1 MFRLLWQLSFWLSLP
16 FVSDCSGNV
25 GMVTYLDPS
34 GGLKNEKYC
43 QVIHQYLF
51 WSSDKLNLGCF
62 ICWTIPYLSKGSII
76 SSWNAAT
83 IMSSFAQLIDVMVIN
98 NTNKFYQR
106 TWCVIWN
113 IGCLICLQCQ
123 ISILWEVERLT
134 IVCKIWKYC
143 NNAYNAFS
151 LASSFGRTTRTISF
165 LTRQNTGYSYS

>member
-1 MFRLLWQLSFWLSLP
+1 MLGWLHIWIHPGVLKMKHIARLFINICFKAQI
-16 FVSDCSGNV
+16 N
-25 GMVTYLDPS
+25 
-34 GGLKNEKYC
+34 N
-43 QVIHQYLF
+43 
-51 WSSDKLNLGCF
+51 LNLGCF
-62 ICWTIPYLSKGSII
+62 KCWTIPYLSKGSII

-134 IVCKIWKYC
+134 IVCKIWNYC
-143 NNAYNAFS
+143 SNAYNAFYMAPS
-151 LASSFGRTTRTISF
+151 YGRTTRTTYWSQDLHPYFDVNAKI
-165 LTRQNTGYSYS
+165 LDKT